1 MLPHDIK
8 TEVDKSGREI
18 PVRPFVFRAQ
28 VEGHTEAIIPICA
41 HLRARNIFVASI
53 PFVLRLY
60 VRPLTEAYMSAFV
73 RAVQLIFT
81 KGEVGPVEISIDI
94 ARTDKEFD
102 GSAHTQT
109 FHLLYLPGMVECHLG
124 ISIGMRT
131 QVADV
136 IGLVGHTFFSKR
148 RKPRMPAPTL
158 ATAFM
163 PTVLYPPKAL
173 NPALSMFSFVFAW
186 NPVVVVEFA
195 HGFGNAHAWVGEQH
209 RAAVKVIEH
218 SRRMEVAASGYV
230 DISLRPGKPT

>member
-1 MLPHDIK
+1 M
-8 TEVDKSGREI
+8 
-18 PVRPFVFRAQ
+18 
-28 VEGHTEAIIPICA
+28 
-41 HLRARNIFVASI
+41 
-53 PFVLRLY
+53 
-60 VRPLTEAYMSAFV
+60 
-73 RAVQLIFT
+73 
-81 KGEVGPVEISIDI
+81 EISIDI

-148 RKPRMPAPTL
+148 EESPGYAGTHISHGVYANGIISAEGLESGVKYVQLQVRL
-158 ATAFM
+158 
-163 PTVLYPPKAL
+163 
-173 NPALSMFSFVFAW
+173 

-230 DISLRPGKPT
+230 DISEAGETDIVAVGAERRIHLAAIGVILEEIA